1 MLYSASPLG
10 QHTSLSFRM
19 LRPPS
24 WVQEQEEWEKAS
36 EKRFAGA
43 KRTIDEL
50 NAEIAQLKADGQK
63 RAQED
68 QQRIEALTADKQKL
82 EAQMYVVPPC
92 PVLCFTDISALCA
105 PCTQTH
111 THKVSIGLM
120 LVLVTSA

>member
-1 MLYSASPLG
+1 
-10 QHTSLSFRM
+10 
-19 LRPPS
+19 
-24 WVQEQEEWEKAS
+24 VQEQEEWEKAS

-82 EAQMYVVPPC
+82 TAEMYVIPPC
-92 PVLCFTDISALCA
+92 PVLCLTDILALCA
-105 PCTQTH
+105 SRAHIH
-111 THKVSIGLM
+111 THKLSIGLR
-120 LVLVTSA
+120 LLLVTRA